1 MFRLKSIYHHLV
13 WVFRGVHVFALVGK
27 SGTGKSFRAQLV
39 SKKYGIDLIID
50 DGLLIK
56 DQSIIAGKSAKKEKA
71 RLTAIKRA
79 LFLDPAHA
87 EDVKAAL
94 RMERFKRILIIGT
107 SEKMVRKIAQRMD
120 LPNPHRIININD
132 VATQQEI
139 EIAQRSRTHEGKHII
154 PVPSV
159 EVKRN
164 YPHIF
169 FDSVKIFIRKN
180 LRLKKSEQFIEK
192 SVVTPE
198 FSDRGRISISESS
211 LSQMV
216 IHCVNEFDPSLRIL
230 KIIIRQDRHN
240 FGINVILDIPY
251 GTQITGKIHNL
262 QKYILENIEKFTGI
276 ILLDVNI
283 TIGKVSEA
291 EEGIQI
297 LKADR

>member
-1 MFRLKSIYHHLV
+1 MFRLKSVYHHLI

-39 SKKYGIDLIID
+39 SKKYGIDIIID

-56 DQSIIAGKSAKKEKA
+56 DQSIIAGKSAKKETA
-71 RLTAIKRA
+71 RLKAIKRA
-79 LFLDPAHA
+79 LFLDYEHA

-94 RMERFKRILIIGT
+94 RMERFKRILLIGT
-107 SEKMVRKIAQRMD
+107 SEKMVRKIAQRLD
-120 LPNPHRIININD
+120 LPNPHRIINIDD

-180 LRLKKSEQFIEK
+180 LRLKMSIGIWIRNW
-192 SVVTPE
+192 SLDGMMLLRMLV
-198 FSDRGRISISESS
+198 RIR
-211 LSQMV
+211 V
-216 IHCVNEFDPSLRIL
+216 
-230 KIIIRQDRHN
+230 
-240 FGINVILDIPY
+240 
-251 GTQITGKIHNL
+251 
-262 QKYILENIEKFTGI
+262 
-276 ILLDVNI
+276 
-283 TIGKVSEA
+283 
-291 EEGIQI
+291 
-297 LKADR
+297 

>member
-1 MFRLKSIYHHLV
+1 
-13 WVFRGVHVFALVGK
+13 
-27 SGTGKSFRAQLV
+27 
-39 SKKYGIDLIID
+39 
-50 DGLLIK
+50 
-56 DQSIIAGKSAKKEKA
+56 
-71 RLTAIKRA
+71 
-79 LFLDPAHA
+79 
-87 EDVKAAL
+87 
-94 RMERFKRILIIGT
+94 
-107 SEKMVRKIAQRMD
+107 MD
-120 LPNPHRIININD
+120 LPNPHRIINIDD
-132 VATQQEI
+132 VATQHEI
-139 EIAQRSRTHEGKHII
+139 EIAQRSRAHEGKHII

-180 LRLKKSEQFIEK
+180 LRLKKSELFIEK

-291 EEGIQI
+291 EESIQI